1 MPKLSV
7 TYSKRNSDRL
17 LLQTT
22 ICIIVYYNLKWTLFS
37 PPGTHGSMI
46 DSILP
51 TVWKSLLQW
60 RPLGTILDYNDMY
73 CDVQDKSS
81 EQW

>member
-1 MPKLSV
+1 MPKLPV

-51 TVWKSLLQW
+51 TV
-60 RPLGTILDYNDMY
+60 
-73 CDVQDKSS
+73 
-81 EQW
+81 